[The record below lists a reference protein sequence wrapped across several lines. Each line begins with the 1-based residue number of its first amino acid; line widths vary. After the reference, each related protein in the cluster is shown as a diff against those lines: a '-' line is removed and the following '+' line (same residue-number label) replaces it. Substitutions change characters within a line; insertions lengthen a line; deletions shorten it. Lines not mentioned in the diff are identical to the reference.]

1 VLIAAQRQGPVR
13 AQRIASGKIS
23 TLSPV
28 ITETVNPE
36 AVIMSDGHHSYKSIA
51 DNFADHQSVI
61 HGKREYVRGTVHVNT
76 AESFGAMLE
85 RVKEGVFHYIS
96 GKHLDR
102 YLQEISFRWNHRIP
116 TEKETKSGKRKVTWT
131 PMPVITMLQ
140 SVLSSAAGKQKR
152 RIPNNGLVFFYA

>member
-1 VLIAAQRQGPVR
+1 MLIAAQRQGPVR
-13 AQRIASGKIS
+13 AQRITSDKVSAI
-23 TLSPV
+23 SPV
-28 ITETVNPE
+28 ITETVNQE

-51 DNFADHQSVI
+51 DQFAGHQSVI
-61 HGKREYVRGTVHVNT
+61 HGKREYVRGPVHVNT

-116 TEKETKSGKRKVTWT
+116 MEKKTKAGKRKITWT
-131 PMPVITMLQ
+131 PMPVIAMLR
-140 SVLSSAAGKQKR
+140 SVLSGAAGKQKR
-152 RIPNNGLVFFYA
+152 RTPNNGLDFFYA

>member
-13 AQRIASGKIS
+13 AQRITSDKIS
-23 TLSPV
+23 ALSPV
-28 ITETVNPE
+28 ITETVNKE
-36 AVIMSDGHHSYKSIA
+36 ALIMSDGHQSYKNIA
-51 DNFADHQSVI
+51 DKFADHQSVI
-61 HGKREYVRGTVHVNT
+61 HGKREYVRGPVHVNT

-102 YLQEISFRWNHRIP
+102 YLHEISFRWNHRIP
-116 TEKETKSGKRKVTWT
+116 IEKKTKAGKQKINWM

-140 SVLSSAAGKQKR
+140 CVLNGATGKQKR
-152 RIPNNGLVFFYA
+152 RTPNNGLAFFYS